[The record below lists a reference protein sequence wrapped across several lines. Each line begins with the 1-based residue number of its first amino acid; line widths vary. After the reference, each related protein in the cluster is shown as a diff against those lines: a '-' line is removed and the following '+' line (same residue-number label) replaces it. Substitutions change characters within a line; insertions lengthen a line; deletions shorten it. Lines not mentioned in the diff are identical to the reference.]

1 MANSGKAIAKRV
13 PNSFQKMSEPKNTE
27 SKTSIYAAIAG
38 NLLIAATKAV
48 AAFFTGSSAMLS
60 EAIHSVVDTGN
71 GVLML
76 YGIRQSKK
84 PPDET
89 HQFGYGR
96 ELYFWSLI
104 VALSIF
110 AVGGGVSVYEGVSRL
125 RHPAPT
131 ENPVWNY
138 AVLTISFVF
147 ESVTWYFGWRTFGLS
162 RKKGTI
168 LEGIIASKDPTTFS
182 VLLEDSTAIVGLVI
196 AFFGILLGQLTGV
209 QYFDG
214 IASILIGLLLCLVA
228 WLMGHETKELI
239 IGEAVDAETQ
249 KGIRR
254 IVEAEPSIE
263 KVVKAMTVYIGP
275 NDVSLTLELLY
286 RQGVSAIEI
295 GKTIRRVERDVR
307 AKYPHITRIFYAA
320 NSLAID

>member
-1 MANSGKAIAKRV
+1 
-13 PNSFQKMSEPKNTE
+13 MSEPKNAE

-38 NLLIAATKAV
+38 NLLIAATKVV

-60 EAIHSVVDTGN
+60 EAIHSFVDTGN

-104 VALSIF
+104 VAISVF
-110 AVGGGVSVYEGVSRL
+110 AVGGGVSVYEGISHLSR
-125 RHPAPT
+125 PT
-131 ENPVWNY
+131 PIENPVWNY
-138 AVLTISFVF
+138 AVLMISFVF
-147 ESVTWYFGWRTFGLS
+147 ESVSWYFGWRVFGLT
-162 RKKGTI
+162 RRKGTI
-168 LEGIIASKDPTTFS
+168 LEGIRASKDPTTFS
-182 VLLEDSTAIVGLVI
+182 VLLEDSTALVGLVI

-209 QYFDG
+209 PYFDG

-228 WLMGHETKELI
+228 WLIGYETKELI

-249 KGIRR
+249 KGIRA
-254 IVEAEPSIE
+254 IVEAEPNVE
-263 KVVKAMTVYIGP
+263 KMLKAMTVYIGP
-275 NDVSLTLELLY
+275 HDVSLTLELLY
-286 RQGVSAIEI
+286 TNDISAIEI
-295 GKTIRRVERDVR
+295 GKTIRRVEKDVR
-307 AKYPHITRIFYAA
+307 AKYPNITRIFYAA
-320 NSLAID
+320 GSLCEEIKSAE